1 MIIEI
6 ATIIVLLGIGFLVG
20 MYATTQI
27 ERHIERRIKNKARP
41 TDKEEDY
48 HPR

>member
-1 MIIEI
+1 MF
-6 ATIIVLLGIGFLVG
+6 LGVGFLVG

-27 ERHIERRIKNKARP
+27 ERHIERKIKSKARP
-41 TDKEEDY
+41 NDREEKDY